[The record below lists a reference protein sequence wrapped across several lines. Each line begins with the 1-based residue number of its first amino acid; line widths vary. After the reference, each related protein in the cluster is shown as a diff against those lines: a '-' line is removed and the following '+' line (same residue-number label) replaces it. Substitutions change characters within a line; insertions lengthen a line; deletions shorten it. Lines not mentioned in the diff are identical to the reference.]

1 MTILRS
7 NRKCLRE
14 YLVSADEAARFL
26 KVTGFRFRQLV
37 ADGFITPANRKG
49 FYRLGAVLDGALR
62 AKSQGGATEP
72 LSERHSHLEALNRLR
87 REGQGSRLAQATPGQ
102 AAA

>member
-1 MTILRS
+1 MTILRA

-37 ADGFITPANRKG
+37 ADGFIAPANRKG
-49 FYRLGAVLDGALR
+49 FYRLGAVLDGFAR
-62 AKSQGGATEP
+62 FAVTRPVEETHGG
-72 LSERHSHLEALNRLR
+72 RHKTKC
-87 REGQGSRLAQATPGQ
+87 GSAWKTAEY
-102 AAA
+102 